1 MSGGSP
7 IRRRL
12 LVSFMLLAAGLGLTM
27 GMVGLLSYDRLG
39 AHLVDWYARPV
50 MNALIEAEER
60 SRRAEDRGRHNN
72 LVYGADLA
80 NLMDLQFRVGKQIPR
95 EWHSLEPGLHF
106 FDRMENFVFLEEH
119 KGVRYALSGHTG
131 LLVTIKAQLTRVL
144 GLCAGLGLGVAA
156 LLAVLLSRR
165 LTGQL
170 TDLTRTV
177 SRCPVPRA
185 GGDYPGLPP
194 LPQVALDDEV
204 GVLAR
209 AIASREEALRRF
221 VQRESFFT
229 GDVSH
234 ELRTPL
240 TVMQGGLEV
249 LELQLERLPGSERC
263 APTVERLQRT
273 VRDMSAT
280 VGILLLLARRPENIA
295 LEPVDLAL
303 LVRDTAQGQDCFS
316 LELPESREAQAQP
329 ALAGIVVK
337 NLLDNARLYSE
348 NGRVAVRLDEHV
360 LQVRNAGRIPEDL
373 DIFARGV
380 RARARGDATPGGSG
394 LGLSLV
400 RRACEQLGWSVSYR
414 HSGENETLFE
424 VCFAPDSDGERV

>member
-60 SRRAEDRGRHNN
+60 SRR
-72 LVYGADLA
+72 ADLA

-170 TDLTRTV
+170 TVPEGIIPACRPCRRWPLMTRWA
-177 SRCPVPRA
+177 CW
-185 GGDYPGLPP
+185 PGPSP
-194 LPQVALDDEV
+194 A
-204 GVLAR
+204 
-209 AIASREEALRRF
+209 
-221 VQRESFFT
+221 
-229 GDVSH
+229 
-234 ELRTPL
+234 
-240 TVMQGGLEV
+240 
-249 LELQLERLPGSERC
+249 
-263 APTVERLQRT
+263 
-273 VRDMSAT
+273 
-280 VGILLLLARRPENIA
+280 ARRP
-295 LEPVDLAL
+295 
-303 LVRDTAQGQDCFS
+303 C
-316 LELPESREAQAQP
+316 
-329 ALAGIVVK
+329 
-337 NLLDNARLYSE
+337 
-348 NGRVAVRLDEHV
+348 AVSCS
-360 LQVRNAGRIPEDL
+360 
-373 DIFARGV
+373 
-380 RARARGDATPGGSG
+380 ARASSPAM
-394 LGLSLV
+394 
-400 RRACEQLGWSVSYR
+400 
-414 HSGENETLFE
+414 
-424 VCFAPDSDGERV
+424 

>member
-1 MSGGSP
+1 MSGGSS

-12 LVSFMLLAAGLGLTM
+12 LVAFMLLAAGLGLTM

-39 AHLVDWYARPV
+39 THLVDWYARPV

-80 NLMDLQFRVGKQIPR
+80 GLMDLQFRVGKQIPQ
-95 EWHSLEPGLHF
+95 EWRTLDPGLHF

-144 GLCAGLGLGVAA
+144 GLAVAA
-156 LLAVLLSRR
+156 LLAFLLSRR

-170 TDLTRTV
+170 TALTRTV
-177 SRCPVPRA
+177 SRGSVPRA
-185 GGDYPGLPP
+185 GDDYPGLPP
-194 LPQVALDDEV
+194 LPQVALNDEV

-249 LELQLERLPGSERC
+249 LELQLERLPGAERC

-273 VRDMSAT
+273 VHDMSAT
-280 VGILLLLARRPENIA
+280 VGVLLLLARRPENIE

-303 LVRDTAQGQDCFS
+303 LVRETARGQDCFS
-316 LELPESREAQAQP
+316 LDLPESREVQAQP

-348 NGRVAVRLDEHV
+348 NGRVAVHLDGHA
-360 LQVRNAGRIPEDL
+360 LQVCNAGRIPEDM

-380 RARARGDATPGGSG
+380 RARVRGGATPGGSG

-400 RRACEQLGWSVSYR
+400 RRACEHLGWSVSYR

-424 VCFAPDSDGERV
+424 VRFVPDSDGEHV

>member
-1 MSGGSP
+1 MSGGSS

-12 LVSFMLLAAGLGLTM
+12 LVAFMLLAAGLGLTM

-39 AHLVDWYARPV
+39 THLVDWYARPV

-80 NLMDLQFRVGKQIPR
+80 GLMDLQFRVGKQIPQ
-95 EWHSLEPGLHF
+95 EWRTLDPGLHF

-131 LLVTIKAQLTRVL
+131 LLVIKAQLTRVL
-144 GLCAGLGLGVAA
+144 GLCAGLGLAVAA
-156 LLAVLLSRR
+156 LLAFLLSRR

-170 TDLTRTV
+170 TALTRTV
-177 SRCPVPRA
+177 SRGSVPRA
-185 GGDYPGLPP
+185 GDDYPGLPP
-194 LPQVALDDEV
+194 LPQVALNDEV

-249 LELQLERLPGSERC
+249 LELQLERLPGAERC

-273 VRDMSAT
+273 VHDMSAT
-280 VGILLLLARRPENIA
+280 VGVLLLLARRPENIE
-295 LEPVDLAL
+295 LEPVDRAL
-303 LVRDTAQGQDCFS
+303 LVRETAQGQDCFS
-316 LELPESREAQAQP
+316 LDLPESREVQAQP

-348 NGRVAVRLDEHV
+348 NGRVAVHLDGHA
-360 LQVRNAGRIPEDL
+360 LQVCNAGRIPEDM

-380 RARARGDATPGGSG
+380 RARVRGDATPGGSG

-400 RRACEQLGWSVSYR
+400 RRACEHLGWSVSYR

-424 VCFAPDSDGERV
+424 VRFVPDSDGEHV

>member
-72 LVYGADLA
+72 LVSGADLA

-156 LLAVLLSRR
+156 LLAVLPSRR

-177 SRCPVPRA
+177 ARRPV
-185 GGDYPGLPP
+185 
-194 LPQVALDDEV
+194 
-204 GVLAR
+204 

-280 VGILLLLARRPENIA
+280 VGILLLLARRPENIE

-316 LELPESREAQAQP
+316 LELPESREVQAQP
-329 ALAGIVVK
+329 ALAAK
-337 NLLDNARLYSE
+337 S
-348 NGRVAVRLDEHV
+348 
-360 LQVRNAGRIPEDL
+360 
-373 DIFARGV
+373 
-380 RARARGDATPGGSG
+380 
-394 LGLSLV
+394 
-400 RRACEQLGWSVSYR
+400 
-414 HSGENETLFE
+414 
-424 VCFAPDSDGERV
+424 

>member
-156 LLAVLLSRR
+156 LLAVLL
-165 LTGQL
+165 
-170 TDLTRTV
+170 V
-177 SRCPVPRA
+177 
-185 GGDYPGLPP
+185 GLYGVVRYLRQRGRGLGSLFRPAPP
-194 LPQVALDDEV
+194 LPPHVEAIKALETLHNQKLWQNSRYKAYYSGLSDILRHYIVRRWNIGALEMTSDEIIEAMR
-204 GVLAR
+204 GV
-209 AIASREEALRRF
+209 
-221 VQRESFFT
+221 
-229 GDVSH
+229 
-234 ELRTPL
+234 ELP
-240 TVMQGGLEV
+240 
-249 LELQLERLPGSERC
+249 
-263 APTVERLQRT
+263 
-273 VRDMSAT
+273 DK
-280 VGILLLLARRPENIA
+280 ARR
-295 LEPVDLAL
+295 DLSSL
-303 LVRDTAQGQDCFS
+303 LRDAD
-316 LELPESREAQAQP
+316 L
-329 ALAGIVVK
+329 VK
-337 NLLDNARLYSE
+337 
-348 NGRVAVRLDEHV
+348 
-360 LQVRNAGRIPEDL
+360 
-373 DIFARGV
+373 FAK
-380 RARARGDATPGGSG
+380 A
-394 LGLSLV
+394 
-400 RRACEQLGWSVSYR
+400 E
-414 HSGENETLFE
+414 
-424 VCFAPDSDGERV
+424 PDSEQNENDYLKSYYFVEETKPVVEPAEGEKPDTELKKED

>member
-234 ELRTPL
+234 ELRTPPDRHAGRSGSAGAAAGAPARFRAL
-240 TVMQGGLEV
+240 CAHGGAPAAHGARHV
-249 LELQLERLPGSERC
+249 RHGGHPSAAGPPSRKYRTRTRGSGP
-263 APTVERLQRT
+263 AG
-273 VRDMSAT
+273 A
-280 VGILLLLARRPENIA
+280 GH
-295 LEPVDLAL
+295 
-303 LVRDTAQGQDCFS
+303 AQGQDCFS
-316 LELPESREAQAQP
+316 LELPESREVQAQP